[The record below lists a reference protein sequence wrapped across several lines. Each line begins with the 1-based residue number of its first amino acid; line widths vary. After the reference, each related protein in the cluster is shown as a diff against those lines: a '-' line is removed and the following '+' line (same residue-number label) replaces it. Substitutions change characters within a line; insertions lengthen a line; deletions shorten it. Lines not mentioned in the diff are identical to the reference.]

1 MATLDD
7 LKANI
12 TGKLTAGEIQLIAH
26 LLAREVT
33 APSMVAD
40 DDGWHILPDSDGGNP
55 TKMVLLRLVELKA
68 DGVERDKMVA
78 QEIRYRDSPPQ
89 AGRVK
94 AFGSEFE
101 VFPTLGHTY
110 GSYKWIRSY
119 RPLVGEP
126 EDEELNPNLF
136 FAYEAVEY
144 DGYWHVKHLPRMSAG
159 VGSVDLDDVD
169 ASGGVTT

>member
-7 LKANI
+7 LKANT

-33 APSMVAD
+33 APNMVAD
-40 DDGWHILPDSDGGNP
+40 DDGWHILTGGAGGNEG
-55 TKMVLLRLVELKA
+55 KMVLLRLIELVA
-68 DGVERDKMVA
+68 DGYERNKIMA

-89 AGRVK
+89 EGRVR
-94 AFGSEFE
+94 AFGATFE

-110 GSYKWIRSY
+110 DSYKWPRSY
-119 RPLVGEP
+119 RPLVGEL

-144 DGYWHVKHLPRMSAG
+144 DGYWHIKHLPRMPAG
-159 VGSVDLDDVD
+159 IGSVDLDDID
-169 ASGGVTT
+169 ASGGVST